1 MNKGKIHIS
10 IFLILF
16 CQFFYAQVKKEK
28 QSLVQIIQHLEQQF
42 QCSFSYADKNVE
54 DVFVILPDKI
64 KSLNSILDYLN
75 KNTSLNF
82 SKLSNNLIVINAN
95 ANSISICGYLLDLDY
110 NEIVI
115 GATIQSK
122 NNATISNEQG
132 YFELKN
138 VSVSDNVLIKHIS
151 YQTTMFDVGQ
161 IIENDCIKLYLKT
174 STEQISEIVIQNY
187 LTKGISKTVEGS
199 YKINYE
205 DFGILPGLIEPDVLQ
220 TIQALPGIIS
230 VDETVSNINIRG
242 GSHNEN
248 LILWDGTKMYQSGHF
263 FGLISAFNPY
273 LTKNVVLFKNGTP
286 ANYSDGV
293 SGSIMMYTDHEVN
306 QKFKAEIGLNLIN
319 VDALLDIP
327 LGDKSSIQ
335 LAARKSI
342 SEWIQTSTYQQYFD
356 KAFQNTEVIKN
367 LDRSN
372 NSNEEFSFYDV
383 NVRWLFQPTEKDK
396 IRVNLLTMAN
406 DINFL
411 ENVIIRD
418 EEVSRESSATQD
430 NFAASVF
437 YNRDWNEKFSSDIQL
452 SHSKYNLESIN
463 FDILNK
469 QRLIQENNVLESSLK
484 IDSKYLLSDKFTWY
498 NGYQFIETGITNI
511 QDVNN
516 PIFRSEV
523 KEVLRSQ
530 AIFSQIGYESNHSK
544 TNLKFGLRL
553 NYLAKFDVFL
563 LEPRVSLS
571 QQLLDDFTFE
581 ILGEIKHQTT
591 TQVIEFQNDFLGVEN
606 RRWILVND
614 ENIPIIK
621 SKQVSTGLHYNKR
634 GWLIGAEA
642 YYKFVD
648 GITTQS
654 QGFQNQYQFAK
665 TNGSYSVFGTDF
677 LINKH
682 INNLSA
688 WLSYSFADNIYNF
701 DELEDAE
708 FPNNIDIRHA
718 ISLASSYTLRNLKV
732 SAGLNWH
739 SGKPATKP
747 VYDDTIEDGRI
758 IYEPANSSRLSD
770 YMRFDISG
778 QYSFNMGKK
787 VKAHVGVS
795 VWNLLNRENV
805 INNYYRRSNTGIN
818 EIKQYSLAITP
829 NATFRVIF

>member
-1 MNKGKIHIS
+1 MNKKKVLIS
-10 IFLILF
+10 IFLFLF
-16 CQFFYAQVKKEK
+16 CQFFYAQVEKEK
-28 QSLVQIIQHLEQQF
+28 HSLVQIIKIMEQKF
-42 QCSFSYADKNVE
+42 ECSFSYADKNVE
-54 DVFVILPDKI
+54 NVFIDIPNDLQ
-64 KSLNSILDYLN
+64 SLESILDYLN

-82 SKLSNNLIVINAN
+82 SKLSNNMITIG
-95 ANSISICGYLLDLDY
+95 IKRETFSICGYLYDKDAEEL
-110 NEIVI
+110 IF

-122 NNATISNEQG
+122 NKATISDESG

-138 VSVSDNVLIKHIS
+138 ISVNEPILIKHIS
-151 YQTTMFDVGQ
+151 YQTTQFEVDQ
-161 IIENDCIKLYLKT
+161 FNKNECPKLYLQT

-187 LTKGISKTVEGS
+187 LTKGIGKTIEGS
-199 YKINYE
+199 YTINYE
-205 DFGILPGLIEPDVLQ
+205 NFGILPGLIEPDVLQ

-286 ANYSDGV
+286 ANYSEGV
-293 SGSIMMYTDHEVN
+293 SGSIMMYTDNDVN
-306 QKFKAEIGLNLIN
+306 EKFKAEIGLNLIN

-327 LGDKSSIQ
+327 MGSNSSVQ
-335 LAARKSI
+335 VAARKSI
-342 SEWIQTSTYQQYFD
+342 SEWIHTTTYQQYFD
-356 KAFQNTEVIKN
+356 KAFQNTEVVKN

-383 NVRWLFQPTEKDK
+383 NVRWLYQPTKKDK

-437 YNRDWNEKFSSDIQL
+437 YNRDWNKKFSSDIQL

-484 IDSKYLLSDKFTWY
+484 IDTKYLLSDNFNFY

-530 AIFSQIGYESNHSK
+530 AIFSQIGYQSDNAK
-544 TNLKFGLRL
+544 TNLKVGLRL
-553 NYLAKFDVFL
+553 NYLGLFDLFL
-563 LEPRVSLS
+563 LEPRISFS
-571 QQLLDDFTFE
+571 QQLLNNFTFE

-606 RRWILVND
+606 RRWILVNNED
-614 ENIPIIK
+614 IPIIK
-621 SKQVSTGLHYNKR
+621 SKQTSIGLHYNKK
-634 GWLIGAEA
+634 GWLIGVEG

-665 TNGSYSVFGTDF
+665 TDGSYTVYGTDF

-682 INNLSA
+682 FKHLST
-688 WLSYSFADNIYNF
+688 WLSYSFADNTYTFN
-701 DELEDAE
+701 DLKGKQ
-708 FPNNIDIRHA
+708 FPNNLDIRHA
-718 ISLASSYTLRNLKV
+718 VALASSYTLKNLKV
-732 SAGLNWH
+732 SAGINWH
-739 SGKPATKP
+739 SGKPT
-747 VYDDTIEDGRI
+747 TIPIYNDAVEDGRI
-758 IYEPANSSRLSD
+758 NYKSANSSRLSD
-770 YMRFDISG
+770 YMRVDISG

-787 VKAHVGVS
+787 VKAHAGVS
-795 VWNLLNRENV
+795 VWNLLNTQNV
-805 INNYYRRSNTGIN
+805 INSYYRRSKTGVIEVN
-818 EIKQYSLAITP
+818 QYSLAITP